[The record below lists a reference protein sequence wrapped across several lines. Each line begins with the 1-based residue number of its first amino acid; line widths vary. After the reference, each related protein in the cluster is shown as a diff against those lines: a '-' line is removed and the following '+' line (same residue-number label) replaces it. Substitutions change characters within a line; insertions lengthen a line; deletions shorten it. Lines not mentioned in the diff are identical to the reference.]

1 MRIATN
7 AIFTQM
13 QATTGF
19 NIFGENSVAAMLKEL
34 KQLEHGPIPGKHVLR
49 AQDPDSISSEEKKR
63 L

>member
-13 QATTGF
+13 QATNGF
-19 NIFGENSVAAMLKEL
+19 KLFGDNSVAAMLKEL
-34 KQLEHGPIPGKHVLR
+34 KQLEHGPIPRKRVLR
-49 AQDPDSISSEEKKR
+49 ALDPDSISSEEKKR